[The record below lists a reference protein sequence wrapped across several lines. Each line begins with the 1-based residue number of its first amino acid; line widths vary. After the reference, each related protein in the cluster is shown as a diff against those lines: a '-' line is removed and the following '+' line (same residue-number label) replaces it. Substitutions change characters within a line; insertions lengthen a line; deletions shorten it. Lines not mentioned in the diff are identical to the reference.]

1 MLGCCKMSGG
11 PPDEKRVGDATLQRI
26 DDLAAGWSLPKRV
39 RREGGEGTPPAGE
52 GRPEGE
58 KPETK
63 TDSKAAGSGSGG
75 EKTRG
80 SKKKKTREKTRAR
93 GKERGKTSATG
104 KRGAGDAPVPPLM
117 RALRGTEQPPEG
129 RLTIQAE
136 DGDRAATE
144 VSDRATTRAMS
155 ERVATAV
162 SDRATTRAVE
172 PLDLNASDH
181 AATLIYGER
190 GATEFDES
198 PTIEAN
204 RADLIQATR
213 VERES
218 DATVLEAPGSGAYAG
233 ARADAVRMTGS
244 TTAILRLPPTLPR
257 RRGPHGDALYVFT
270 AIIGVARANRE
281 LAAIDRKLEAEK
293 QSRTRRLADLAR
305 LALADSDLDSETLN
319 RGRDEIMDLEDK
331 RSRRAGAVAAA
342 DAAIAGLERA
352 REDDQKERA
361 QDQDALRREMAE
373 LQEKLEP
380 LQRRARATR
389 RRGFRLQEALRGLD
403 RKVARAEARL
413 SRLGGDK
420 KAAAEAHIAALRAE
434 RKAMADERP
443 LLAAELDELEP
454 AIAGLVASGADARAR
469 AARMVK
475 DERVAVERTAE
486 KVAAVRARRVVE
498 ERAEA
503 ELDEAQEEALAVL
516 GERLAVERPPEL
528 GPRLRGIEEHEVAIA
543 TLERRHLELT
553 ELVRALDRWAL
564 ARGVLWLL
572 ALTVAVAAALV
583 WSYALRVP

>member
-1 MLGCCKMSGG
+1 MSGG

-39 RREGGEGTPPAGE
+39 ARREPGEGTPPAAE
-52 GRPEGE
+52 GRPEGGKAE
-58 KPETK
+58 SK
-63 TDSKAAGSGSGG
+63 TDTKAVGSGAGGG

-80 SKKKKTREKTRAR
+80 TKKKKPREKTRAR
-93 GKERGKTSATG
+93 GKERGKTSAAS
-104 KRGAGDAPVPPLM
+104 KRGDAPVPPLM

-129 RLTIQAE
+129 RFTVQPEE
-136 DGDRAATE
+136 DDRAATE

-155 ERVATAV
+155 ERVATVV
-162 SDRATTRAVE
+162 SDRATTRAAE

-181 AATLIYGER
+181 AATLIYGDR
-190 GATEFDES
+190 AATEFDES

-204 RADLIQATR
+204 REDLIQATKI
-213 VERES
+213 ERES
-218 DATVLEAPGSGAYAG
+218 DATVLEAPGSGTYAS
-233 ARADAVRMTGS
+233 ARADAVRMIGS

-257 RRGPHGDALYVFT
+257 HRGPHGDLLYVFT
-270 AIIGVARANRE
+270 AIFGVARANRE
-281 LAAIDRKLEAEK
+281 IASIDRKLEAEK

-305 LALADSDLDSETLN
+305 LALADSDLESETLN
-319 RGRDEIMDLEDK
+319 RGRDEIMDLEDR

-352 REDDQKERA
+352 REDDNKERVQA
-361 QDQDALRREMAE
+361 QDALRREMAAM
-373 LQEKLEP
+373 QEKLEP

-389 RRGFRLQEALRGLD
+389 RRGFRLQEALRALD
-403 RKVARAEARL
+403 RKVARAEAKL
-413 SRLGGDK
+413 SRLSDDK
-420 KAAAEAHIAALRAE
+420 KATAEAHIAALRAE

-443 LLAAELDELEP
+443 VLAAELDELEP
-454 AIAGLVASGADARAR
+454 AIADLVASGADARAR
-469 AARMVK
+469 AARMDK
-475 DERVAVERTAE
+475 EESVAVVRTAE

-498 ERAEA
+498 ERAEE

-543 TLERRHLELT
+543 TLERRQMELT

-583 WSYALRVP
+583 WSYALRAP